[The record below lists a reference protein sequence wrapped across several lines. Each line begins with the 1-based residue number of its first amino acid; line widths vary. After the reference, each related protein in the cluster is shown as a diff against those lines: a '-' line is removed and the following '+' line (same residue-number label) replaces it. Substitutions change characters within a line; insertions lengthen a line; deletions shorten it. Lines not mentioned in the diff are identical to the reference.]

1 MLMAKYVRMA
11 QWKIML
17 STYDRWA
24 PFVDAA
30 ARHAESMPKP
40 KDDFAIRNYRKRK
53 CALRNSSTQGERGK
67 RREPLRDVDVKAPG
81 TLPSAPAAPPSD
93 DEIEVLLERSG
104 LLAGGHALSLLDA
117 TKDAAE
123 LLGYPAETPEISTII
138 IAGGHG
144 QSNLWNNCYLSAVL
158 ASLASVRSVHAW
170 AVTHTTMHNSVDN
183 CLLCKLGTDVSRLVA
198 PSSEPFV
205 ASVTAARASIDP
217 RFSGARQWNVGE
229 SLLKLLSA
237 CHQVDVNAAQ
247 DLLQEDFHT
256 LNDCLLNNMTAA
268 QMGTLALDITLP
280 MFKRFGGVLT
290 STVWCPCGRT
300 RRKHDITTQLT
311 LRIPD
316 GPSGHS
322 IESAL
327 AIWSDWEPLN
337 EKDFNGVWLDSCDS
351 GDQGCGNRGIRFRR
365 VELTA
370 PPEVLAMYI
379 NRRLPGAA
387 CKDTRTFSYPLTL
400 FLKPSTATY
409 SLRSVIVHSG
419 SRGNS
424 GHYYAICRIG
434 HSWFEFNDAEVKA
447 ATAYDATNA
456 EATMLL
462 YEVL

>member
-1 MLMAKYVRMA
+1 M
-11 QWKIML
+11 
-17 STYDRWA
+17 
-24 PFVDAA
+24 
-30 ARHAESMPKP
+30 
-40 KDDFAIRNYRKRK
+40 
-53 CALRNSSTQGERGK
+53 
-67 RREPLRDVDVKAPG
+67 
-81 TLPSAPAAPPSD
+81 
-93 DEIEVLLERSG
+93 
-104 LLAGGHALSLLDA
+104 
-117 TKDAAE
+117 
-123 LLGYPAETPEISTII
+123 
-138 IAGGHG
+138 
-144 QSNLWNNCYLSAVL
+144 L

-217 RFSGARQWNVGE
+217 RFSGARQWDVGE

-322 IESAL
+322 IESA
-327 AIWSDWEPLN
+327 
-337 EKDFNGVWLDSCDS
+337 
-351 GDQGCGNRGIRFRR
+351 
-365 VELTA
+365 
-370 PPEVLAMYI
+370 
-379 NRRLPGAA
+379 
-387 CKDTRTFSYPLTL
+387 
-400 FLKPSTATY
+400 
-409 SLRSVIVHSG
+409 
-419 SRGNS
+419 
-424 GHYYAICRIG
+424 
-434 HSWFEFNDAEVKA
+434 
-447 ATAYDATNA
+447 
-456 EATMLL
+456 
-462 YEVL
+462 